1 MRTDHY
7 QVLGLS
13 PQASHEEVR
22 AAYLRLMRASHP
34 DTSPD
39 DPEAAERARQA
50 NAAWEV
56 LGDAARRAAYDR
68 LRSSQRHSRPGVR
81 AISRAPHPHP
91 TVHPAY
97 SQARRDFARAF
108 QRASMRIAVALMLV
122 SMTLLLTIAL

>member
-7 QVLGLS
+7 HVLGVS
-13 PQASHEEVR
+13 PQATHEEVR

-34 DTSPD
+34 DTSPE

-68 LRSSQRHSRPGVR
+68 LRSSQRQGGPGVK
-81 AISRAPHPHP
+81 AISRAPRDGARA
-91 TVHPAY
+91 HPAY

-108 QRASMRIAVALMLV
+108 RLASLRVAAALMVV
-122 SMTLLLTIAL
+122 SMTLLLAIAL